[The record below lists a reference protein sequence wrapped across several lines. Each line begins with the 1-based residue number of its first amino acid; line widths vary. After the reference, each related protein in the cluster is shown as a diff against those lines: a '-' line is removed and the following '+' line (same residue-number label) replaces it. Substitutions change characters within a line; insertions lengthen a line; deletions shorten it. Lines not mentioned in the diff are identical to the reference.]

1 MTRPRRVAVPFR
13 ACTTHLQYEPLLG
26 AESGLQPV
34 GDPMTQKDGIM
45 NNYIVCIHICG
56 RYVSICHVQLCSYF
70 GNWFYISGDLIFWT
84 PNQEAYLVFAWKIWM
99 WCWIGAFERTLNKWV
114 CQQPWRQRL
123 PLSFFEMLDWQFGNW
138 FNGVSPNCLVSFLE
152 KGLVFFNHT
161 KNEVW
166 CPSAWPTHQK
176 TLFLCDPSFV
186 LHVDWAKFLG
196 EFRWYINCPWHSS
209 LRYNSQSNN
218 DFLEATCTANS
229 MSCHPMT

>member
-1 MTRPRRVAVPFR
+1 MPPTRWPARGELQCRSR

-99 WCWIGAFERTLNKWV
+99 WCWMGPWTNFEQV
-114 CQQPWRQRL
+114 GL
-123 PLSFFEMLDWQFGNW
+123 PATMETTFTFEFFEMLDWQFGNW

-176 TLFLCDPSFV
+176 TLFFVTPHLFYMSTGQSFWGNFV
-186 LHVDWAKFLG
+186 GISTALG
-196 EFRWYINCPWHSS
+196 IR
-209 LRYNSQSNN
+209 L
-218 DFLEATCTANS
+218 
-229 MSCHPMT
+229 